1 MSPNRW
7 ARGNRDKNEPLI
19 TEILRKMNVDYCL
32 LPEGAGADILVYLG
46 PLMLIEVKNPD
57 VPKYD
62 RRLTERELEVQD
74 ICGQFGNPY
83 HVVETPEEMAK
94 IVGDWIAQVDRL
106 AAE

>member
-19 TEILRKMNVDYCL
+19 TEVLRRYNVDYCL
-32 LPEGAGADILVYLG
+32 LPEGAGADILVYLS

-57 VPKYD
+57 VPESD
-62 RRLTERELEVQD
+62 RKLTAREMEIKDLCD
-74 ICGQFGNPY
+74 QFANPY

-94 IVGDWIAQVDRL
+94 IIGNWIEEVDRL
-106 AAE
+106 AAG